1 MAKKKNKI
9 YHIDA
14 FTSEPFLGNPAAV
27 TFGDEY
33 SEEQKQLIAREMNL
47 SETAF
52 LSKSDK
58 ATYKLQWFTPTSEVK
73 LCGHATIASLHF
85 LHENKLLKNGEEI
98 TFETLSGVL
107 RCRFENG
114 KYFMQIPVFK
124 AITFEHDIKEVLDA
138 LNLDEDHVD
147 PFIETVL
154 LDNGNLY
161 ICVNNLKTL
170 QAIKPDFNKLK
181 DLSADEKKFEAVAV
195 YTLETIE
202 SSSFAHLRFFAPAF
216 GINEDPVTGS
226 ANGPLL
232 TVLKYLYV
240 IEQIEEEVYVQFEQG
255 DFIKHKGR
263 IGVTYYLSTK
273 ELYISGDAV
282 TVLKGELNF

>member
-14 FTSEPFLGNPAAV
+14 FTSEPFSGNPAAV
-27 TFGDEY
+27 TFGDDF
-33 SEEQKQLIAREMNL
+33 SEGQKQSIAREMNL

-58 ATYKLQWFTPTSEVK
+58 ADYKLQWFTPTNEVN

-114 KYFMQIPVFK
+114 KYFMQMPVFK
-124 AITFEHDIKEVLDA
+124 PGAYEHDIKEVIDA
-138 LNLDEDHVD
+138 LNLSEENVD
-147 PFIETVL
+147 PFVETVL
-154 LDNGNLY
+154 LENGNLY

-170 QAIKPDFNKLK
+170 QALKPDFNRLK
-181 DLSADEKKFEAVAV
+181 VLSADEKKFDAVAV
-195 YTLETIE
+195 YTLETID
-202 SSSFAHLRFFAPAF
+202 SSSFAHIRFFAPAH

-240 IEQIEEEVYVQFEQG
+240 IDQVEEEAYVQFEQG
-255 DFIKHKGR
+255 DFINHKGR
-263 IGVTYYLSTK
+263 VGVTYYLSTK
-273 ELYISGDAV
+273 ELFISGNAV

>member
-14 FTSEPFLGNPAAV
+14 FTSEPFSGNPAAV
-27 TFGDEY
+27 TFGDEF
-33 SEEQKQLIAREMNL
+33 SEEQKQSIAREMNL

-52 LSKSDK
+52 LSKSDN
-58 ATYKLQWFTPTSEVK
+58 ATYKLQWFTPTNEVN

-114 KYFMQIPVFK
+114 KYFMQMPLFK
-124 AITFEHDIKEVLDA
+124 PGEYEHDIKEVIDA
-138 LNLDEDHVD
+138 LNLSEENVD
-147 PFIETVL
+147 PFVETVL
-154 LDNGNLY
+154 LENGNLY

-170 QAIKPDFNKLK
+170 KAIKPDFNKLK
-181 DLSADEKKFEAVAV
+181 DLSAGEKKFDAVAV
-195 YTLETIE
+195 YTLETID
-202 SSSFAHLRFFAPAF
+202 SSSFAHIRFFAPAH

-240 IEQIEEEVYVQFEQG
+240 IDQTEEEAYVQFEQG
-255 DFIKHKGR
+255 DFINHKGR
-263 IGVTYYLSTK
+263 VGVTYYLSKK
-273 ELYISGDAV
+273 ELFISGNAV